1 LNKTVVL
8 ESNSSIKHLNIPLNN
23 YNKTASFV
31 KASLVVEQ
39 KIIAKSNYF
48 FKPFKELDL
57 NKPEIKFKIKRNK
70 RDYIL
75 ILETDLLALD
85 VFLSLE
91 KEHFF
96 SDNYFDLIPG
106 EKQQVILKI
115 DKEIEEKYLYKNL
128 KIITLADT
136 Y

>member
-1 LNKTVVL
+1 M
-8 ESNSSIKHLNIPLNN
+8 SN
-23 YNKTASFV
+23 YNKTASFE

-48 FKPFKELDL
+48 LKPFKELDL
-57 NKPEIKFKIKRNK
+57 NKPEIKFKIKRTKTN
-70 RDYIL
+70 YIL
-75 ILETDLLALD
+75 ILETNILALD

-96 SDNYFDLIPG
+96 SDNYFDMLPNTT
-106 EKQQVILKI
+106 KT
-115 DKEIEEKYLYKNL
+115 
-128 KIITLADT
+128 ITVKKDDLADLKSFRVKLNVTSLVDT